1 MKLTKFLF
9 PLVCLAPFA
18 FSQQAGLSPSAL
30 AFAPAVANPAGSSR
44 QTEAITLTNTGNSD
58 LVVSSVTA
66 SGGYLQTNDCSTV
79 SPGHSCTVEVTFN
92 PGMIGVINGAIT
104 VSDNA
109 PSSPQVVSLVGTGLS
124 PVQLTPGK
132 TNFGTVAVGSTS
144 QPHTLTLTAAP
155 NSGFSINQISV
166 SGGYS
171 QTNNCPSSL
180 QDGQSCKINVVFR
193 PTVSAPVNGA
203 IAVSGTVQNVA
214 VAFSTALTG
223 TGSGKAVSQV
233 SVQPASLN
241 FGNKGLDLVDTVKEL
256 TVTNT
261 SSNTSLSIQGISLS
275 GSPNALGAFPMYK
288 INSSTCS
295 GMLAPGAQC
304 KVEAAFSTSALQ
316 LFPLN
321 RPGALTIMDSDPAGP
336 QVVGISGNEVGEL
349 TFSPATVVFPPQPVG
364 TTTQKTVRVT
374 GNDTEHGLVLDIAT
388 SGDFAATGNL
398 LPCFLTPGGTCM
410 MTVSFTPTQKGV
422 INGAVT
428 LETYPQ
434 CNPDPRERHHC
445 SQPLVLNLS
454 GTGQ

>member
-9 PLVCLAPFA
+9 TLVCLVPFA
-18 FSQQAGLSPSAL
+18 FSQRANLSPSVL
-30 AFAPAVANPAGSSR
+30 TFAPAVANPVGSAG
-44 QTEAITLTNTGNSD
+44 QTQTITLTNTGNSD
-58 LVVSSVTA
+58 LVVSSVAA
-66 SGGYLQTNDCSTV
+66 SGGYRQTNDCSTV
-79 SPGHSCTVEVTFN
+79 SPSHSCTVEVTFD
-92 PGMIGVINGAIT
+92 PGMIGVVNGAIT

-109 PSSPQVVSLVGTGLS
+109 PSSPQVVSLIGTGLS

-132 TNFGTVAVGSTS
+132 INFGTVAVGGTS

-155 NSGFSINQISV
+155 NSLISINQISV

-180 QDGQSCKINVVFR
+180 QNGQSCKINVVFR

-203 IAVSGTVQNVA
+203 IAVSGAVQNA
-214 VAFSTALTG
+214 LVAFSAALSG
-223 TGSGKAVSQV
+223 TGSGNAVSQV

-241 FGNKGLDLVDTVKEL
+241 FGNKGLDFLDTVKEL

-261 SSNTSLSIQGISLS
+261 SRNTSLSIQGISLS
-275 GSPNALGAFPMYK
+275 GSPNAVGAFPMYK

-304 KVEAAFSTSALQ
+304 KVEVSFSTSPDR

-321 RPGALTIMDSDPAGP
+321 RPGALTILDSDPAGP

-349 TFSPATVVFPPQPVG
+349 TFSPATLVFPPQLVG
-364 TTTQKTVRVT
+364 TTTQKTVKVT
-374 GNDTEHGLVLDIAT
+374 GNDTEHGLILDIAT
-388 SGDFAATGNL
+388 SGDFSATGNL
-398 LPCFLTPGGTCM
+398 VPCFLTPGGTCT

-428 LETYPQ
+428 IEAYPQ
-434 CNPDPRERHHC
+434 CNPDPRELHHC
-445 SQPLVLNLS
+445 SQPLVLNLV